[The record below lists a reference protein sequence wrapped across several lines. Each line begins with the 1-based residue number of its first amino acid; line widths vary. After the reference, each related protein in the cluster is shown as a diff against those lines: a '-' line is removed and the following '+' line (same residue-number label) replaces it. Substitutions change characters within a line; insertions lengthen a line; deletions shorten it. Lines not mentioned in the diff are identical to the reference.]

1 MDTHDPASMV
11 FTVGGNVITGFM
23 DGTYLTVE
31 RDEDTYTLHVG
42 SDGEVARVRNRNKSG
57 RFTFILQQTSP
68 SNAILSAL
76 ATLDEQ
82 TGVPAGASYLRDLL
96 GTTVLGGDESYV
108 LKPASSPFAKEMQ
121 GREWT
126 VIVPRLD
133 GVVGG
138 SL

>member
-31 RDEDTYTLHVG
+31 RLEDTYTLHVG
-42 SDGEVARVRNRNKSG
+42 ADGEVARVRNRNKSG
-57 RFTFILQQTSP
+57 SFTFTLQQTST
-68 SNAILSAL
+68 SNQILSAL
-76 ATLDEQ
+76 TTLDEQ

-96 GTTVLGGDESYV
+96 GTTILGGDESYV
-108 LKPASSPFAKEMQ
+108 LKLASSGFGKEMQ

-126 VIVPRLD
+126 VVVPRLD

-138 SL
+138 SI